1 MKIVYVILH
10 YNAYEMTKACVES
23 LKKIKSNESEIVLID
38 NHSSN
43 NSGVLLESD
52 YQADRDVH
60 IIVTN
65 QNLGFAKGN
74 NIGYRYA
81 RQMLKADIVVD
92 INNDILI
99 QQPDFEESLQRLA
112 ETREVAVVAPKT
124 INRENINQN
133 PLRKKPLS
141 TKALIKSLLYNSAF
155 EFCCHNAVL
164 HKLFKMVHIK
174 RKEVLQQ
181 KNEKFVSSKH
191 ELYDVIPHGACV
203 IFLTEYIRISENA
216 FPPITFFYGEED
228 VLFEYLMINGMH
240 TLYTEELTVRHMEK
254 VSTNTVSEK
263 DIQSDLFK
271 CSNMK
276 LSILALLKYRKENNI
291 CR

>member
-1 MKIVYVILH
+1 
-10 YNAYEMTKACVES
+10 MTKACVES

-92 INNDILI
+92 IN
-99 QQPDFEESLQRLA
+99 FEESLQRLA

-203 IFLTEYIRISENA
+203 IFLPEYIRISENA

>member
-10 YNAYEMTKACVES
+10 YNAYEMTKECVES
-23 LKKIKSNESEIVLID
+23 LKKIKSNESEIVLVD

-43 NSGVLLESD
+43 NSAVLLGND

-60 IIVTN
+60 IIVNN
-65 QNLGFAKGN
+65 QNLGFAEGN

-92 INNDILI
+92 INNDVLI
-99 QQPDFEESLQRLA
+99 HQPDFEESLQRLA

-133 PLRKKPLS
+133 PLRKKPLT
-141 TKALIKSLLYNSAF
+141 TKTLIKRLIYNSIF
-155 EFCCHNAVL
+155 EVCCHNVVL
-164 HKLFKMVHIK
+164 HKLFKTVHIK
-174 RKEVLQQ
+174 RKERIQRDAQ
-181 KNEKFVSSKH
+181 RAIRTEH

-203 IFLTEYIRISENA
+203 IFLPEYIRVSENA
-216 FPPITFFYGEED
+216 FPPITFFYEEED
-228 VLFEYLMINGMH
+228 VLFDYLTINGMH
-240 TLYTEELTVRHMEK
+240 TLYTDALTVYHMEK
-254 VSTNTVSEK
+254 VSTSTVGNET
-263 DIQSDLFK
+263 IQRDLFI
-271 CSNMK
+271 CGNMK
-276 LSILALLKYRKENNI
+276 RSILALLKYRKENNI